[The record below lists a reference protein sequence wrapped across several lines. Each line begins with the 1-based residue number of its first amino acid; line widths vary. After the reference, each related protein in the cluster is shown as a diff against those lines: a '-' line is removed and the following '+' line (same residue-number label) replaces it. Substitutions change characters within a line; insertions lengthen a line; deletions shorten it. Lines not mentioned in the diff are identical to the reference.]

1 MNSNNTN
8 VNDPSG
14 EGLIDNN
21 SNNTQMNVSND
32 PLSEEGLIDNKSNSV
47 VDEESS
53 TKVSNNTPQT
63 EQSHHAIDDS
73 IFLGRW
79 ILTNSSSSTKLI
91 KVVGGDMIFSRI
103 KEGEY
108 HVKTTFRERYCYCFT
123 YTWSELALIRFTEE
137 DRFIETNMKTGRK
150 SYGRIEDDNKF
161 MIIGK
166 DTATIEFCD
175 DMCYVKIVDSRAS
188 LYMTQEYKRASR
200 YAHTETND

>member
-1 MNSNNTN
+1 MSSNNNTQIMLI
-8 VNDPSG
+8 NDPSSG
-14 EGLIDNN
+14 EGLIDN
-21 SNNTQMNVSND
+21 SNNTQMNMSND
-32 PLSEEGLIDNKSNSV
+32 PSGEEGLIDDNKVSNSI

-79 ILTNSSSSTKLI
+79 ILTDSSSSTKLI
-91 KVVGGDMIFSRI
+91 SVVGGDIIFSRI

-108 HVKTTFRERYCYCFT
+108 HVKTTYRERYCYCFR
-123 YTWSELALIRFTEE
+123 YTWSELALMRFTED
-137 DRFIETNMKTGRK
+137 DRFTETNMKTGRK

-166 DTATIEFCD
+166 DTATKKKKKMKLAKLNSQFIG
-175 DMCYVKIVDSRAS
+175 VKS
-188 LYMTQEYKRASR
+188 
-200 YAHTETND
+200 

>member
-1 MNSNNTN
+1 MNITI
-8 VNDPSG
+8 DPSG
-14 EGLIDNN
+14 
-21 SNNTQMNVSND
+21 
-32 PLSEEGLIDNKSNSV
+32 EEGLIDDKSDA

-53 TKVSNNTPQT
+53 TTVCNITPQT
-63 EQSHHAIDDS
+63 EQSHHVIDDS

-79 ILTNSSSSTKLI
+79 ILTGSSSSTKLI
-91 KVVGGDMIFSRI
+91 SIVGGDIIFSRI

-108 HVKTTFRERYCYCFT
+108 NVKTTFRERYCYCFK
-123 YTWSELALIRFTEE
+123 YTWSELASFSFTEDNRFT
-137 DRFIETNMKTGRK
+137 ETNMKTGRK

-175 DMCYVKIVDSRAS
+175 DMCYVKIVDSRTS

-200 YAHTETND
+200 YAHTEIATK

>member
-1 MNSNNTN
+1 MSSNNTQIN
-8 VNDPSG
+8 VNDPYSG
-14 EGLIDNN
+14 EEGLIDN
-21 SNNTQMNVSND
+21 SNNTQMNSG
-32 PLSEEGLIDNKSNSV
+32 EEGLIDNKSNSV

-53 TKVSNNTPQT
+53 KKVSNNTPSQT

-91 KVVGGDMIFSRI
+91 RVVGGDMIFSRI

-108 HVKTTFRERYCYCFT
+108 HVKTTYRERYCYCFR
-123 YTWSELALIRFTEE
+123 YTWSELALMRFTE
-137 DRFIETNMKTGRK
+137 DNKFTETSMKTGRK

-166 DTATIEFCD
+166 DTATIEFCG

-200 YAHTETND
+200 YAHTETTTK